1 MAIIRAALASRRA
14 KSTYHSTSPHPT
26 ARESSMD
33 NHNSNAEQDAEFV
46 RNFALVLVL
55 LAGIGIV
62 VYFLANK
69 VNASHQATQ
78 HPANLVAERVAPVGQ
93 VNTSGAAVATGGDA
107 AKAAELAAAPAA
119 ATAATPADKGKA
131 TYDAGCFACHA
142 VGAGG
147 APKFGD
153 AAAWADRIAQGKDT
167 LYTHAVNGYQGKAG
181 MMPPKGGRPDLADD
195 DVKAAV
201 DYMVTNSK

>member
-1 MAIIRAALASRRA
+1 
-14 KSTYHSTSPHPT
+14 
-26 ARESSMD
+26 MD
-33 NHNSNAEQDAEFV
+33 NHSSNAEQDAEFV
-46 RNFALVLVL
+46 RNFALVLVF
-55 LAGIGIV
+55 LAAIGIV

-69 VNASHQATQ
+69 VNANHQATQ

-107 AKAAELAAAPAA
+107 TKAAELAAAPAA
-119 ATAATPADKGKA
+119 ATAAAPADKGKA

-167 LYTHAVNGYQGKAG
+167 LYTHAINGFQGKAG

-201 DYMVTNSK
+201 DYMISNSK